1 MSGAKVSVYKGGARH
16 DFAIFIL
23 LFSTCSMLR
32 GLFSFCLFSPPFA
45 SFSDLR
51 PSCQRSGL
59 KYRTT
64 ICSNL
69 VKIPPEAAAGSGMSF
84 SPGLFFP
91 LPLSLLLLLLRV
103 SLFFFFFGFFG
114 TANLHTLCF
123 FFPLQ
128 SESGTKLA
136 S

>member
-23 LFSTCSMLR
+23 LFSTCSMLH

-103 SLFFFFFGFFG
+103 SLFCFVFLVFL
-114 TANLHTLCF
+114 ARQIYTLYAF
-123 FFPLQ
+123 SFHYRVKVEQ
-128 SESGTKLA
+128 N
-136 S
+136 